1 MAKKIFI
8 IEDDA
13 NLLYSLQAKLRIEGF
28 EIEIDEGVNKQE
40 IMKKMQKASPDYI
53 LLDLVLPQI
62 DGFEIIKLIKTDES
76 LKNIPI
82 FIFSNL
88 SDNDSKTRSMELG
101 AEQFFIKSEF
111 SVDEIVTKIKNIIAN
126 KNKV

>member
-8 IEDDA
+8 VEDDA

-28 EIEIDEGVNKQE
+28 EIEIDEGANKQE
-40 IMKKMQKASPDYI
+40 IMKKIQKASPNYI

-62 DGFEIIKLIKTDES
+62 DCFEIIKLIKADES
-76 LKNIPI
+76 LKNVPI

-88 SDNDSKTRSMELG
+88 SDNDSKARSMELG

-111 SVDEIVTKIKNIIAN
+111 SVDESVTKIKNIIIN
-126 KNKV
+126 KNKI

>member
-8 IEDDA
+8 VEDDA

-28 EIEIDEGVNKQE
+28 EIEIDEGANKQE
-40 IMKKMQKASPDYI
+40 IMKKIQKASPNYI

-62 DGFEIIKLIKTDES
+62 DGFEIIKLIKADES
-76 LKNIPI
+76 LKNVPI

-88 SDNDSKTRSMELG
+88 SDNDSKARSMELG

-111 SVDEIVTKIKNIIAN
+111 SVDESVTKIKNIIVN
-126 KNKV
+126 KNKI